1 MKLRRH
7 RIILALLLVVA
18 VTLGTACR
26 AATLSQPAVE
36 CSSLYPGNA
45 KVTFNWTPGTGGVL
59 QYLDLSILDNGFAP
73 GTFLSAGPL
82 DGNTNSFA
90 WDGLLPSTTHYFRVN
105 TLSASGWQPSATGYV
120 TTGVCA
126 APPPQP
132 GGGTC
137 IESRIDGDFEGW
149 DGDTLFALSNGQFWQ
164 QASMSLLLHLALSPR
179 VTICPV
185 AGGYEMWVEGVDKSI
200 YVTPLTCMK
209 TCIEGSFEGW
219 DGDTVF
225 NLCNGQTW
233 QQASYS
239 YTYHYAYRPDAFI
252 CAVGGGYKMWVEGID
267 KSVYVVR
274 LR

>member
-1 MKLRRH
+1 MRRKGA
-7 RIILALLLVVA
+7 RTILALSVALVVM
-18 VTLGTACR
+18 LGTACK
-26 AATLSQPAVE
+26 AATLSQPAAE

-59 QYLDLSILDNGFAP
+59 QYLDLSVIDNGFAP
-73 GTFLSAGPL
+73 GKFVSVGPL
-82 DGNTNSFA
+82 PGNAGTFV
-90 WDGLLPSTTHYFRVN
+90 WDDLLPGAALYFRVN
-105 TLSASGWQPSATGYV
+105 TFDGTSWWPSTTGYV

-149 DGDTLFALSNGQFWQ
+149 DGDTVFTLSNGQFWQ

-185 AGGYEMWVEGVDKSI
+185 AEGYKMWVEGVDESI

-209 TCIEGSFEGW
+209 TCIDGDFEGW

-239 YTYHYAYRPDAFI
+239 YTYHYAYRPDALI

-267 KSVYVVR
+267 KSIYVAR